1 MELDRKIRFGV
12 MLDGDAVEQWQFDT
26 VKMLIDNGIELS
38 LIIKNGDDSK
48 PYKSFGDKVLHY
60 PYRQVLFRVWHRYF
74 FKPEAK
80 RRVSLTG
87 LFDLDRINKINKIGS
102 SLSFRPERSGAEKSP
117 TIITV
122 TPIIKGI
129 STYFKPEDIEKIRSF
144 DLDFILR
151 FGFDIIRGEVLT
163 AARYGVWSYHHDD
176 ERVVRGGPPGFWEF
190 MRKIPKN
197 GVILQQLTDELDKG
211 LILKRIQFDTVLHSY
226 KSHLNRLLTE
236 SEFLPLQVAKELIVN
251 GKLEPELS
259 QSKAPI
265 MHPPKNFQMLRYFW
279 LCIWRKV
286 VFHWNYYF
294 RQEDWNVGYCFEAFN
309 DFIEADLHPSLQWLK
324 PPKTD
329 YFADPFVISNDKDT
343 YLFFEW
349 FSNKNGKADLA
360 VAKKSENF
368 EIYHKITDFPEHR
381 SYPFVFDYQG
391 DIYCIPEANK
401 TNKVALYRFDETD
414 SGPSLQWDCDLLQ
427 GRFVDTT
434 LFVKDNK
441 FYLFTTPQNEP
452 HTHLLLFVA
461 DDLRGPYRPHFNN
474 PVKVD
479 CCNSRMAG
487 KIQNIDGELV
497 RPAQNS
503 TSHYGESIT
512 LNKIIHLD
520 EYQYIEETIKEIK
533 PDKKWTYNKG
543 IHTINSDGGITV
555 FDAKKFTFTLT
566 GFWQQ
571 LRQKFL

>member
-1 MELDRKIRFGV
+1 MMDLSRTIRFGV

-26 VKMLIDNGIELS
+26 IKLLIDNSIELA

-48 PYKSFGDKVLHY
+48 PYKSFFDKVLHY
-60 PYRQVLFRVWHRYF
+60 PYRQILFRIWHRYF
-74 FKPEAK
+74 FKPDAK
-80 RRVSLTG
+80 RPIS
-87 LFDLDRINKINKIGS
+87 INPL
-102 SLSFRPERSGAEKSP
+102 LSFRPQRSGVEKSS
-117 TIITV
+117 TNIIQEMTV
-122 TPIIKGI
+122 VPLIKGI
-129 STYFKPEDIEKIRSF
+129 STYFTSEDIEKIKSF

-163 AARYGVWSYHHDD
+163 AARYGIWSYHHDD

-190 MRKIPKN
+190 MRKIPRN

-226 KSHLNRLLTE
+226 KFHLNRLLTE
-236 SEFLPLQVAKELIVN
+236 SEYLPLQVAKELIVN

-265 MHPPKNFQMLRYFW
+265 LHPPKNFQMLKYFW

-294 RQEDWNVGYCFEAFN
+294 KQEDWTVGYYYNQN
-309 DFIEADLHPSLQWLK
+309 DIHWLK
-324 PPKTD
+324 PPKSD
-329 YFADPFVISNDKDT
+329 YFADPFVVSNDKDT

-360 VAKKSENF
+360 VAKKSENY

-381 SYPFVFDYQG
+381 SYPYVFEYQG
-391 DIYCIPEANK
+391 EIYCIPEANK
-401 TNKVALYRFDETD
+401 TNKVSLYRFKETD
-414 SGPSLQWDCDLLQ
+414 LHPSLQWDCDLLQ
-427 GRFVDTT
+427 GKFVDTT
-434 LFVKDNK
+434 LHIQNDK
-441 FYLFTTPQNEP
+441 FYLFTTPQNQP

-474 PVKVD
+474 PIKVD
-479 CCNSRMAG
+479 CSNSRMAG
-487 KIQNIDGELV
+487 KIQNINGELV

-503 TSHYGESIT
+503 THHYGESIT
-512 LNKIIHLD
+512 LNRIIEIN
-520 EYQYIEETIKEIK
+520 EYQYIEETLKEIK

-543 IHTINSDGGITV
+543 IHTISSDGEITV
-555 FDAKKFTFTLT
+555 FDAKKFTFSWNGLM
-566 GFWQQ
+566 QQ
-571 LRQKFL
+571 IRQKRND

>member
-1 MELDRKIRFGV
+1 MDLNRTIRFGV

-26 VKMLIDNGIELS
+26 VKLLIDNGIELS
-38 LIIKNGDDSK
+38 LIIKNGDESK

-60 PYRQVLFRVWHRYF
+60 PYRQILFRIWHRYF

-80 RRVSLTG
+80 QQTNFMEEISRFRSASLEMT
-87 LFDLDRINKINKIGS
+87 REESVIS
-102 SLSFRPERSGAEKSP
+102 TEVEKSP
-117 TIITV
+117 ALMTV
-122 TPIIKGI
+122 IPIIKGI
-129 STYFKPEDIEKIRSF
+129 STYFSSDDIEKIKSF

-151 FGFDIIRGEVLT
+151 FGFDIIRGEVLNS
-163 AARYGVWSYHHDD
+163 ARYGIWSYHHDD

-190 MRKIPKN
+190 MKKIPSN
-197 GVILQQLTDELDKG
+197 GVILQQLTDKLDKG
-211 LILKRIQFDTVLHSY
+211 LILKRLKFDTVLHSY
-226 KSHLNRLLTE
+226 KFHLNRLLTE
-236 SEFLPLQVAKELIVN
+236 SEFLPLQVCKELIVN

-265 MHPPKNFQMLRYFW
+265 MHPPRNFMMLKYFW

-294 RQEDWNVGYCFEAFN
+294 RQEDWNVGYYFN
-309 DFIEADLHPSLQWLK
+309 TNPNEIHWLK
-324 PPKTD
+324 PPKSD

-368 EIYHKITDFPEHR
+368 EVYHKITEFPEHR
-381 SYPFVFDYQG
+381 SYPYIFDYQG
-391 DIYCIPEANK
+391 QIYCIPEANK
-401 TNKVALYRFDETD
+401 TNKVSLYKFENDK
-414 SGPSLQWDCDLLQ
+414 LVFDCDILD

-434 LFVKDNK
+434 LHHHSDGKW
-441 FYLFTTPQNEP
+441 YLFTTPQAQG
-452 HTHLLLFVA
+452 HTHLLIFVA

-479 CCNSRMAG
+479 CSNSRMAG
-487 KIQNIDGELV
+487 KIQNIDGEWV

-503 TSHYGESIT
+503 TRHYGESIT
-512 LNKIIHLD
+512 LNKIIQLN
-520 EYQYIEETIKEIK
+520 EYQYIEEMIKEIK
-533 PDKKWTYNKG
+533 PNPKWTYNKG
-543 IHTINSDGGITV
+543 THTINSDGTMTV
-555 FDAKKFTFTLT
+555 FDAKRFTFTWR
-566 GFWQQ
+566 GFMQQ
-571 LRQKFL
+571 IRQKC